1 MKQARERNVE
11 SLVACKLL
19 VEDLQAQLML
29 FDFRNGPLR
38 HKVFIQLVARVWNAS
53 MLGLQSMAC
62 VKHKCMLMVT
72 GRAAQQ
78 TNKVRLDQVRSAQAG
93 GHGL

>member
-38 HKVFIQLVARVWNAS
+38 HKVFSWSHVCGMR
-53 MLGLQSMAC
+53 AC
-62 VKHKCMLMVT
+62 LAFSLWHVCSI
-72 GRAAQQ
+72 
-78 TNKVRLDQVRSAQAG
+78 SAC
-93 GHGL
+93 

>member
-1 MKQARERNVE
+1 MAWLCRYVVKQARERNVE

-62 VKHKCMLMVT
+62 V
-72 GRAAQQ
+72 
-78 TNKVRLDQVRSAQAG
+78 
-93 GHGL
+93 

>member
-53 MLGLQSMAC
+53 MLGL
-62 VKHKCMLMVT
+62 
-72 GRAAQQ
+72 
-78 TNKVRLDQVRSAQAG
+78 
-93 GHGL
+93 